1 MSWSHNTT
9 LCVCNISMCGCLR
22 HCIGHM
28 TLLYVCNT
36 SRSGC
41 FLQCIGHIT
50 LLYVCKTSMC
60 GCFMALYLSHNTTM
74 CITLLGV
81 SVYCVVLVTLEMRNH
96 KPLPIMGQ
104 LFELCQ
110 RFYQP
115 YCILLK
121 MKCHWFT
128 LRHLPTFY
136 LQMNIFVIRNASK
149 YAKK

>member
-1 MSWSHNTT
+1 MW
-9 LCVCNISMCGCLR
+9 
-22 HCIGHM
+22 
-28 TLLYVCNT
+28 LLY
-36 SRSGC
+36 RH
-41 FLQCIGHIT
+41 CIGHIT

-60 GCFMALYLSHNTTM
+60 GCFTALYLSHNTTM

-149 YAKK
+149 YAKKWENGHLCSKFNTYFPATLKAIIHTEIVWCL